1 VQSGGYLGQPP
12 EGPGQSRDLFG
23 GFQPQPQPGFG
34 GGFGPAADGSQ
45 FDPATRVA
53 IGSSAAR
60 TPRWWRRKPVLIG
73 GAVAI
78 VVIAL
83 VGVFLGVKL
92 NSGPSDPGCK
102 AYANTALGSYNNAVE
117 VLNSQASQNK
127 LGADLTTAVTDLT
140 SAAGQAQSA
149 SARSALTALLAEL
162 KTVQRDVASGSV
174 PSSVVTAL
182 NADSA
187 TADNVCS

>member
-1 VQSGGYLGQPP
+1 VQSGGYLGQPS

-23 GFQPQPQPGFG
+23 GFQPQPRFG
-34 GGFGPAADGSQ
+34 GGFGPAADASQ
-45 FDPATRVA
+45 FDPATRS

-60 TPRWWRRKPVLIG
+60 KPRWWRRKRVLIG

-83 VGVFLGVKL
+83 AGVFLGVRML
-92 NSGPSDPGCK
+92 GGPSDPGCK
-102 AYANTALGSYNNAVE
+102 AYANTALGPYNNAIE
-117 VLNSQASQNK
+117 VLNSQSSQNK

-140 SAAGQAQSA
+140 SAAGQARSA
-149 SARSALTALLAEL
+149 SARSALAALLAEL
-162 KTVQRDVASGSV
+162 KTVQKDVASGSV

>member
-12 EGPGQSRDLFG
+12 EAPGTSLDLFG
-23 GFQPQPQPGFG
+23 GFRPQPGFG

-45 FDPATRVA
+45 FHPQARAA
-53 IGSSAAR
+53 IGSSAASK
-60 TPRWWRRKPVLIG
+60 PRWWRRKRVLIG

-83 VGVFLGVKL
+83 AGVFLGVRML
-92 NSGPSDPGCK
+92 GGPSDPGCK
-102 AYANTALGSYNNAVE
+102 AYANTALGPYNNAIE
-117 VLNSQASQNK
+117 VLNSQSSQNK

-140 SAAGQAQSA
+140 SAAGQARSA
-149 SARSALTALLAEL
+149 SARSALAALLAEL
-162 KTVQRDVASGSV
+162 KTVQKDVASGSV

>member
-1 VQSGGYLGQPP
+1 VQSGGYFGQPP
-12 EGPGQSRDLFG
+12 EGPDQSRDLFG
-23 GFQPQPQPGFG
+23 GFQPQPEFG
-34 GGFGPAADGSQ
+34 GGFGPAAGASQ
-45 FDPATRVA
+45 FDPPTRS
-53 IGSSAAR
+53 IGSPAAR
-60 TPRWWRRKPVLIG
+60 KPRWWRSKRVLIG

-78 VVIAL
+78 VVIA
-83 VGVFLGVKL
+83 VAGVFLGVRML
-92 NSGPSDPGCK
+92 GGPSDPGCK
-102 AYANTALGSYNNAVE
+102 AYANTALGTYNNAVE

-162 KTVQRDVASGSV
+162 KTVQKDVASGSV

>member
-34 GGFGPAADGSQ
+34 GGFGPAADASQ
-45 FDPATRVA
+45 FDPPTRST
-53 IGSSAAR
+53 GSSAVR
-60 TPRWWRRKPVLIG
+60 TTRWWRRKRLLIG

-78 VVIAL
+78 VLIAL
-83 VGVFLGVKL
+83 AGVFLGVRTL
-92 NSGPSDPGCK
+92 GGPSDPGCK
-102 AYANTALGSYNNAVE
+102 AYANTALGAYNNAIE

-149 SARSALTALLAEL
+149 SARSALTVLLAEL
-162 KTVQRDVASGSV
+162 KTVQTDVASGSV

-182 NADSA
+182 NADSS

>member
-23 GFQPQPQPGFG
+23 GFQPQPGFG
-34 GGFGPAADGSQ
+34 GGFGPAADAGQ
-45 FDPATRVA
+45 FDPATRS
-53 IGSSAAR
+53 IGSSASR
-60 TPRWWRRKPVLIG
+60 KPRWWRRKRVLIG

-83 VGVFLGVKL
+83 AGVFLGVKL
-92 NSGPSDPGCK
+92 NGGPSDPGCK

>member
-1 VQSGGYLGQPP
+1 
-12 EGPGQSRDLFG
+12 
-23 GFQPQPQPGFG
+23 
-34 GGFGPAADGSQ
+34 
-45 FDPATRVA
+45 
-53 IGSSAAR
+53 
-60 TPRWWRRKPVLIG
+60 VLIG

-83 VGVFLGVKL
+83 AGVFLGIKL

-102 AYANTALGSYNNAVE
+102 AYANTALGAYNNAVE
-117 VLNSQASQNK
+117 VLNSQASQSK
-127 LGADLTTAVTDLT
+127 LGADLTTAVNDLT

-149 SARSALTALLAEL
+149 SAKSALAGLLAEL
-162 KTVQRDVASGSV
+162 KTVQTDVASGSV